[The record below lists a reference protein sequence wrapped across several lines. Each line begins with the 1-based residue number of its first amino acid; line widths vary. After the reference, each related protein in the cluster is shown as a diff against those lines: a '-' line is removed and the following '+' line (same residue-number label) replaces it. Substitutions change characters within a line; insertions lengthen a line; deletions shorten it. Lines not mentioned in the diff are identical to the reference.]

1 MITKVTTYHRL
12 KPWSTLDIS
21 RCVYFLQLDRS
32 EESNIQEI
40 KVHLKT
46 IPLCQKKKK
55 GKLKFSWTPSASV
68 QQVPQPS
75 NSIFPYSVGS
85 SFWTPRSGST
95 KWQTNIGLSFDS
107 VYIKKSYWGDR
118 KFLLR
123 YCFVKLLVYWKQIWR

>member
-32 EESNIQEI
+32 EESNNQEI

-55 GKLKFSWTPSASV
+55 ENWNFPEPRVLVCSRCLSPQIQFFLILLAPLSEPPDLDQQNGKQTSVWVSILFTLKSHTGATGNFFCVIA
-68 QQVPQPS
+68 
-75 NSIFPYSVGS
+75 
-85 SFWTPRSGST
+85 
-95 KWQTNIGLSFDS
+95 
-107 VYIKKSYWGDR
+107 
-118 KFLLR
+118 LLN
-123 YCFVKLLVYWKQIWR
+123 Y